1 MKSIDQ
7 DKLYTFLREMEF
19 NRLLSSAISKYGGT
33 NNPET
38 EDIEKNLE
46 KTSEIEKKNYQLI
59 KNEKEIEDWMKQS
72 EEIGEFAIDTET
84 TSLDPHTAKLV
95 GISIS
100 NRIGNA
106 CYIPLNHV
114 SGNNLNEKKVLNILK
129 NYL

>member
-1 MKSIDQ
+1 
-7 DKLYTFLREMEF
+7 MEF

-33 NNPET
+33 NNPVT
-38 EDIEKNLE
+38 KDIDKNLE
-46 KTSEIEKKNYQLI
+46 KTSEIKKKNYQLI

-114 SGNNLNEKKVLNILK
+114 SGNKKKKKKVLSFI
-129 NYL
+129 